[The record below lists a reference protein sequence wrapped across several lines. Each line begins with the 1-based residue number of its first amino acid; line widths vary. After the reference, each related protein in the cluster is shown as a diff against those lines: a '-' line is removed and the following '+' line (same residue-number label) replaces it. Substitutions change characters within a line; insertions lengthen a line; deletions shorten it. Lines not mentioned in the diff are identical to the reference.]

1 MKKMRIHS
9 RIFLPVLLLL
19 LLLPLATWF
28 VFGITVRDY
37 MHNFA
42 RDELKN
48 LLKLMRPV
56 ADEVF
61 QEPPDEA
68 SMTEGQRKQL
78 ELEQSK
84 MFLNRMRT
92 LLKNNIGNAQMLL
105 LSYNLEAVYPKSLE
119 ENPDAQALYGYYRQ
133 QLSNT
138 PRQLE
143 KEVIRQLTL
152 ESGVYLTHFQELE
165 SNAKVRVKY
174 MISYS
179 PVKEAGS
186 LLNGVG
192 LLVLLIT
199 ASLAALSLAAMWMV
213 ASRISGPIRT
223 LCGYAKRIG
232 SGDFRPIE
240 EKSSLREIS
249 ELNGAMNEMARQLA
263 QADAAQKNFFQNA
276 SHELRTPLMSISG
289 YAQGIQFGVFDDSTQ
304 AAETIVAES
313 VRLTELVEG
322 ILTLTRLDNAKQSLQ
337 RFPIHLEDF
346 LQDYLKR
353 LEGLA
358 IGRNIRL
365 VMQDVTDE
373 LYVEADE
380 ELLGKAFT
388 NVAANCIRY
397 AAARVEIRAQSRGER
412 MTITVSDDGPG
423 FSPEDTAHLFERFYK
438 GKGGNFGIGLA
449 IAKSS
454 MEYMGGEIKAYNS
467 PEGAVFELIL

>member
-61 QEPPDEA
+61 QEPPDAA
-68 SMTEGQRKQL
+68 SMTGEQRKQL

-119 ENPDAQALYGYYRQ
+119 ENPDAQALYNYYRQ

-179 PVKEAGS
+179 PVNEAGT

-289 YAQGIQFGVFDDSTQ
+289 YAQGIQFGVFDDNTQ
-304 AAETIVAES
+304 AAETIVTES

-346 LQDYLKR
+346 MQDYLKR

-365 VMQDVTDE
+365 SIQDIADD

-397 AAARVEIRAQSRGER
+397 AAARVEIRAQSRDGR
-412 MTITVSDDGPG
+412 VIITVSDDGPG
-423 FSPEDTAHLFERFYK
+423 FSPEDAAHLFERFYK

>member
-61 QEPPDEA
+61 QEPPDAA
-68 SMTEGQRKQL
+68 SMTSEQRKQL

-119 ENPDAQALYGYYRQ
+119 ENPDAQALYNYYRQ
-133 QLSNT
+133 QLSNM

-179 PVKEAGS
+179 PVDEAGT

-289 YAQGIQFGVFDDSTQ
+289 YAQGIQFGVFDDNTQ
-304 AAETIVAES
+304 AAETIVTES

-346 LQDYLKR
+346 MQDYLKR

-358 IGRNIRL
+358 LGRNIRL
-365 VMQDVTDE
+365 SIQDITDD

-412 MTITVSDDGPG
+412 VMITVSDDGPG
-423 FSPEDTAHLFERFYK
+423 FSPEDIAHLFERFYK

-454 MEYMGGEIKAYNS
+454 MEYMGGEIKAHNS